1 MRRLVLVLAF
11 AGLGGCMVGPNYRQ
25 PKLETPPAFGEVGR
39 TPDASGE
46 AADLSQWWR
55 QLGDP
60 VLDSLID
67 RALAQNLDVKTAASR
82 LREAR
87 QQIVVARAALFPDAS
102 ASGIAVRRDAQTA
115 LGGAPPAATAG
126 TTGAAPGAPAAAST
140 AGGLSLPKHLDVY
153 SLGVDATWEIDIF
166 GGTRR
171 GIESAEAQAD
181 AAHWQ
186 VRDAQVALS
195 AEVAKAY
202 MTLRLAQ
209 ARRAQADADVARISD
224 LMSLVAAR
232 SKSGVVTELDVNQQR
247 QALQARRAEIPQLD
261 QQARGAIHALSVLLA
276 QPPTALDAELSPA
289 KGLPPA
295 PTSLPVGL
303 PSELLQRRPD
313 VRAAE
318 RSLASASAQIGVATA
333 DLYPKLDLL
342 GLASFAS
349 RDLSSLLSSRN
360 FSTIGVADGSWTL
373 FDAGRGRANVKAKR
387 EEAAQAEL
395 AYRKA
400 WLSALQDVEDALTA
414 YAADHERQTRYA
426 EDLKTSQDSA
436 TLADARYRAGLTP
449 FIDVLQAQ
457 GSITQA
463 NDQLLQAQGAVI
475 GDLVSLYTALGG
487 GWSPQ
492 A

>member
-1 MRRLVLVLAF
+1 MRRLVGLLSLLA
-11 AGLGGCMVGPNYRQ
+11 LGGCMVGPNYRQ
-25 PKLETPPAFGEVGR
+25 PKLEAPPAFGEAAR
-39 TPDASGE
+39 TPGATGD

-60 VLDSLID
+60 VLDSLVD

-102 ASGIAVRRDAQTA
+102 ASGIAARRDAQSA
-115 LGGAPPAATAG
+115 IGGAPPAA
-126 TTGAAPGAPAAAST
+126 ASS
-140 AGGLSLPKHLDVY
+140 GFSLPKHLDVY

-171 GIESAEAQAD
+171 GIESAEAQAE

-232 SKSGVVTELDVNQQR
+232 SKAGVVTELDVNQQR

-261 QQARGAIHALSVLLA
+261 QQARGAIHALGVLLA
-276 QPPTALDAELSPA
+276 QPPTALDAELSPP
-289 KGLPPA
+289 KDLPAEPA
-295 PTSLPVGL
+295 ALPVGL

-313 VRAAE
+313 IRVAE

-373 FDAGRGRANVKAKR
+373 FDAGKTRANIKAKR
-387 EEAAQAEL
+387 EEAVQADL

-414 YAADHERQTRYA
+414 YTADRERQTRYA

-436 TLADARYRAGLTP
+436 ALADARYRAGLTP

-457 GSITQA
+457 GSVTQA

>member
-1 MRRLVLVLAF
+1 MRRLVVLVALL
-11 AGLGGCMVGPNYRQ
+11 GLGGCMVGPNYRQ
-25 PKLETPPAFGEVGR
+25 PKLETPAAFGETAR
-39 TPDASGE
+39 TPGAGSD
-46 AADLSQWWR
+46 AADLSHWWR

-67 RALAQNLDVKTAASR
+67 RALAQNLDVRTAASR

-102 ASGIAVRRDAQTA
+102 ASGVAARRDAQSA
-115 LGGAPPAATAG
+115 LGGAPPAAGSG
-126 TTGAAPGAPAAAST
+126 TTSAPGAAAA
-140 AGGLSLPKHLDVY
+140 GGFSLPKHLEVY
-153 SLGVDATWEIDIF
+153 SLGADATWEIDIF
-166 GGTRR
+166 GGARR
-171 GIESAEAQAD
+171 GVESAEAQAE

-186 VRDAQVALS
+186 ARDAQVALS

-202 MTLRLAQ
+202 VTLRLAQ
-209 ARRAQADADVARISD
+209 ARRAQADADVARITD

-232 SKSGVVTELDVNQQR
+232 SKAGVVTELDVNQQR

-261 QQARGAIHALSVLLA
+261 QQARSAIHALSVLLA
-276 QPPTALDAELSPA
+276 QPPTALDAELSPPT
-289 KGLPPA
+289 GLPPEPA
-295 PTSLPVGL
+295 ALPVGL

-318 RSLASASAQIGVATA
+318 RNLASASAQIGVATA

-349 RDLSSLLSSRN
+349 RDLSSLLSRKN

-373 FDAGRGRANVKAKR
+373 FDAGRGRANVRAKR

-395 AYRKA
+395 GYRKA
-400 WLSALQDVEDALTA
+400 WLSALQDVEDALSA
-414 YAADHERQTRYA
+414 YAADRERQTRYA

-436 TLADARYRAGLTP
+436 ALADARYKAGLTP

-457 GSITQA
+457 GAITQA
-463 NDQLLQAQGAVI
+463 NDQLLQAQGAVL
-475 GDLVSLYTALGG
+475 GDAASLFTALGG
-487 GWSPQ
+487 GWADPG
-492 A
+492 